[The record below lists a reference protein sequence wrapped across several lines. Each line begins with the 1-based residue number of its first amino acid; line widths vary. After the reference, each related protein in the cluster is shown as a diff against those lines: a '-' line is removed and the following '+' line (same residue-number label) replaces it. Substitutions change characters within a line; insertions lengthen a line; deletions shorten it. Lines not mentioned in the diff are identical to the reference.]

1 MNFDPKSTITPIQ
14 ILPLICNNTN
24 CFYKI
29 IIAKLLAF
37 NVLPIALYTSKNFN
51 NIYILKYKTIDTPK
65 IDNILKIYFD
75 VSTKL

>member
-14 ILPLICNNTN
+14 ILQLICNNTN

-37 NVLPIALYTSKNFN
+37 NILSIALYTFENFN
-51 NIYILKYKTIDTPK
+51 NIYIQG
-65 IDNILKIYFD
+65 
-75 VSTKL
+75 VSKKVYSWKKSANAKSAKCLNEL